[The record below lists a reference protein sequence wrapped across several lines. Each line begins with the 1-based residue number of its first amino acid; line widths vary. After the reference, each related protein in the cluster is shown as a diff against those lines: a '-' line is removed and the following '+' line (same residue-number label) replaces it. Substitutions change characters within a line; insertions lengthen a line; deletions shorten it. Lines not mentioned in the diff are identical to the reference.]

1 MSITICYIIIFLVE
15 AFILKQYC
23 STLFISKYS
32 HQKEWLFILAFYSI
46 LFGISRL
53 EIAVLNT
60 SAFLFINFALLLL
73 LYQINLASAFFH
85 STIITL
91 IMGFSELIVAG
102 LHPQLTLN
110 FYESDSYFESVIFL
124 AIFSK
129 QIYFYVL
136 FLISRLFVKSKECRQ
151 THGKEIFLLSV
162 IPLVSLWVLNTFSS
176 IFYYISLSSG
186 LNGMITISSILLLIS
201 NVVIWGIYIYS
212 GEKNREFTE
221 MQLQL
226 QKEYDSVE
234 YYKMLLKQ
242 DESQNILIHDI
253 QKHLQSIS
261 LLNEQQEYAKVAA
274 YINEILHSSDLQT
287 SIRICDNEFLN
298 AILSR
303 YMRKCKE
310 QHIDFR
316 IDIRSRTINF
326 VKENDLTSL
335 FCNMLDNA
343 YESASK
349 QAHSFIELSV
359 IPKPSA
365 NLTIITMVN
374 SCQKNPFHKTTGKL
388 ISTKKSVVRHG
399 FGIKSIER
407 IIKNY
412 SGNMEFYYD
421 EKEKCF
427 HSIITLNNPNI

>member
-1 MSITICYIIIFLVE
+1 MNITICYIIIFLVE

-46 LFGISRL
+46 LFGISRF

-60 SAFLFINFALLLL
+60 CAFLFINFVLILL
-73 LYQINLASAFFH
+73 LYQINPASAFFH
-85 STIITL
+85 SAVITL

-102 LHPQLTLN
+102 LYPQLTLN
-110 FYESDSYFESVIFL
+110 FYESNLYFENLIFL
-124 AIFSK
+124 TIFSK

-136 FLISRLFVKSKECRQ
+136 FLLSRLFVKSKECNQ
-151 THGKEIFLLSV
+151 VHGKEIFLLSV

-176 IFYYISLSSG
+176 ILYCLPLSSG
-186 LNGMITISSILLLIS
+186 LNGMITISSILLLIC
-201 NVVIWGIYIYS
+201 NIVIWGIYIYS

-253 QKHLQSIS
+253 KKHLQSIS

-274 YINEILHSSDLQT
+274 YINEILRSSDLQT
-287 SIRICDNEFLN
+287 SIRVCDNEFLN

-303 YMRKCKE
+303 YMHRCKE

-335 FCNMLDNA
+335 FCNLLDNA

-359 IPKPSA
+359 VSKPSA

-374 SCQKNPFHKTTGKL
+374 SCRKNPFHKTTGKL
-388 ISTKKSVVRHG
+388 ISTKKSAIRHG